1 MPRFVLGL
9 SCFLLSFALSSVG
22 SAQSI
27 QQTLSGTDATRL
39 AAAARIQRDAVQL
52 QNQEYVFPQFVIG
65 GEWASTI
72 KLTNRGTRPFTNIP
86 VFLFDNAGNLMR
98 ATFQLSDG
106 RTITDNNF
114 TVTLQVGGIVEATF
128 LGGRDTQFGHALI
141 GCPTTGAC
149 ETPGL
154 YGEVGLRNRNSTRPD
169 FESIFPIE
177 QPEATQYLLFDGRI
191 GFTTLLYLVNPTL
204 AKNI

>member
-1 MPRFVLGL
+1 MPRIVSGFT
-9 SCFLLSFALSSVG
+9 CRFLPFALCLVS

-27 QQTLSGTDATRL
+27 QQMLPGADGAGSVR
-39 AAAARIQRDAVQL
+39 AARVQRDAVQL

-86 VFLFDNAGNLMR
+86 VFLVDNTGNLMR

-106 RTITDNNF
+106 RTITDSLF
-114 TVTLQVGGIVEATF
+114 TVTLQVGGMVEATF
-128 LGGRDTQFGHALI
+128 LGGRDTQFGHAFI
-141 GCPTTGAC
+141 GCPTTGVC

-177 QPEATQYLLFDGRI
+177 QPFETQYLLFDGRG
-191 GFTTLLYLVNPTL
+191 GFTTLLYLT
-204 AKNI
+204 